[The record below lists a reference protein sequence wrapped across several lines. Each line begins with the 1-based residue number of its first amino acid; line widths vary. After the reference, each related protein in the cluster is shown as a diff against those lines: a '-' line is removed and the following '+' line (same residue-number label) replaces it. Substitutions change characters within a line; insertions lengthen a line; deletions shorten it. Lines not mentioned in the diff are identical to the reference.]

1 MNKIAQ
7 RVQPVMNDTE
17 LTALIDDHYTAEAQ
31 TLTTGAEANLL
42 QLAELRGRLTPEQT
56 ARWSEVKTAYV
67 RTQAL
72 GGPED
77 GQLTRAV
84 AALGLLAD
92 RIAAVESAINRAADP
107 RHLIANPTARHAV
120 RPAPGPERE

>member
-1 MNKIAQ
+1 M
-7 RVQPVMNDTE
+7 
-17 LTALIDDHYTAEAQ
+17 
-31 TLTTGAEANLL
+31 
-42 QLAELRGRLTPEQT
+42 
-56 ARWSEVKTAYV
+56 KTAYV

-92 RIAAVESAINRAADP
+92 RIAAVESAIRAADP